1 MDKIS
6 RLPDELLVKVLTF
19 LPTKE
24 AVSSSI
30 LSKRWEHIWKW
41 LPKLE
46 YDDQHYSESE
56 RKRLR
61 CFIVRS
67 LPLHKAHVIE
77 SLRLK
82 LSNSHYFKPQVIKWI
97 VATAVSRNVR
107 ELDIS
112 YSSYP
117 EKLNTLPSNLYTSKS
132 LVVLKLSDWILLAVP
147 PMVCLPS
154 LKTLQLQQVA
164 YFNEESLQRLLSNCP
179 ALEELKVDI
188 WKDDNTRKFTIIV
201 PSLQRLSL
209 FIPFDYGID
218 GLVIK
223 TPSLKYFKLRVHSS
237 SSHYC
242 LVEHMPNLIEAYIDV
257 EFPNIK
263 SLIESITS
271 VKRLEICLEV
281 LYEEGIV
288 FSQLEHLKLC
298 RCKDCT
304 SNLLVRLLKDSPNLR
319 VLNLYEMIDHYYC
332 GIISWNQPSTVPAC
346 MLSSLQILN
355 WSAYSGVPGERDLA
369 IYMLKNARHL
379 KTATILSDECDIPE
393 LEMLK
398 ELAFSSRASTTCEF
412 MFD

>member
-1 MDKIS
+1 MDKVS
-6 RLPDELLVKVLTF
+6 RLPDELLEKVLTF

-24 AVSSSI
+24 AVSTSI
-30 LSKRWEHIWKW
+30 LSKRWEHLWMW

-97 VATAVSRNVR
+97 VATAVSRNVL

-112 YSSYP
+112 CSSYP
-117 EKLNTLPSNLYTSKS
+117 EKLNILPSNLYTSKS
-132 LVVLKLSDWILLAVP
+132 LVILKLGDWILLDVP
-147 PMVCLPS
+147 PMVSLPS
-154 LKTLQLQQVA
+154 LKTLQLQEVV
-164 YFNEESLQRLLSNCP
+164 YSSEESLQRLLFNCP
-179 ALEELKVDI
+179 VLEELKVDI
-188 WKDDNTRKFTIIV
+188 WKYDNTRNFTIIV
-201 PSLQRLSL
+201 PSLLSLSL

-281 LYEEGIV
+281 IIK
-288 FSQLEHLKLC
+288 FSIINSFKNILC
-298 RCKDCT
+298 
-304 SNLLVRLLKDSPNLR
+304 L
-319 VLNLYEMIDHYYC
+319 
-332 GIISWNQPSTVPAC
+332 
-346 MLSSLQILN
+346 
-355 WSAYSGVPGERDLA
+355 
-369 IYMLKNARHL
+369 
-379 KTATILSDECDIPE
+379 
-393 LEMLK
+393 
-398 ELAFSSRASTTCEF
+398 
-412 MFD
+412 

>member
-1 MDKIS
+1 MDKVS

-24 AVSSSI
+24 AVSTSI
-30 LSKRWEHIWKW
+30 LSKRWEHLWMW

-82 LSNSHYFKPQVIKWI
+82 LSNSHYFKPQ
-97 VATAVSRNVR
+97 
-107 ELDIS
+107 
-112 YSSYP
+112 
-117 EKLNTLPSNLYTSKS
+117 
-132 LVVLKLSDWILLAVP
+132 
-147 PMVCLPS
+147 
-154 LKTLQLQQVA
+154 TLQLQ
-164 YFNEESLQRLLSNCP
+164 E
-179 ALEELKVDI
+179 
-188 WKDDNTRKFTIIV
+188 
-201 PSLQRLSL
+201 
-209 FIPFDYGID
+209 YGID

-223 TPSLKYFKLRVHSS
+223 TPSLKYFKFRIHSNI
-237 SSHYC
+237 SHYC

-319 VLNLYEMIDHYYC
+319 VLDLYEMIDHYYC
-332 GIISWNQPSTVPAC
+332 GIIPWNPPSTVPAC
-346 MLSSLQILN
+346 MLSSLQIFH
-355 WSAYSGVPGERDLA
+355 WSAFSGVPGERDLA
-369 IYMLKNARHL
+369 IYMLKNASHL
-379 KTATILSDECDIPE
+379 KTATIWSDECDIPE

>member
-1 MDKIS
+1 MDKVS

-24 AVSSSI
+24 AVSTSI
-30 LSKRWEHIWKW
+30 LSKRWEHLWMW

-97 VATAVSRNVR
+97 VATAVSRNVL

-112 YSSYP
+112 CSSYP
-117 EKLNTLPSNLYTSKS
+117 EKLNILPSNLYTSKS
-132 LVVLKLSDWILLAVP
+132 LVILKLGDWILLDVP
-147 PMVCLPS
+147 PMVSLPS
-154 LKTLQLQQVA
+154 LKTLQLQEVA
-164 YFNEESLQRLLSNCP
+164 YSSEGSLQRLLFNCP
-179 ALEELKVDI
+179 VLEELKVDI
-188 WKDDNTRKFTIIV
+188 WKYDNTRKFTIIV
-201 PSLQRLSL
+201 PSLLSLSL

-281 LYEEGIV
+281 IIK
-288 FSQLEHLKLC
+288 FSIINSFKNILC
-298 RCKDCT
+298 
-304 SNLLVRLLKDSPNLR
+304 L
-319 VLNLYEMIDHYYC
+319 
-332 GIISWNQPSTVPAC
+332 
-346 MLSSLQILN
+346 
-355 WSAYSGVPGERDLA
+355 
-369 IYMLKNARHL
+369 
-379 KTATILSDECDIPE
+379 
-393 LEMLK
+393 
-398 ELAFSSRASTTCEF
+398 
-412 MFD
+412 

>member
-6 RLPDELLVKVLTF
+6 RFPDELLVKVLTF

-24 AVSSSI
+24 AVSTSI
-30 LSKRWEHIWKW
+30 LSKRWEHLWKW

-82 LSNSHYFKPQVIKWI
+82 LSNYFKPQVIKWI

-154 LKTLQLQQVA
+154 LKTLQLQQ
-164 YFNEESLQRLLSNCP
+164 
-179 ALEELKVDI
+179 
-188 WKDDNTRKFTIIV
+188 
-201 PSLQRLSL
+201 RLSL

-223 TPSLKYFKLRVHSS
+223 TPSLKYFKFRIHSNI
-237 SSHYC
+237 SHYC

-319 VLNLYEMIDHYYC
+319 VLDLYEMIDHYYC
-332 GIISWNQPSTVPAC
+332 GIIPWNPPSTVPAC
-346 MLSSLQILN
+346 MLSSLQIFN

-369 IYMLKNARHL
+369 IYMLKNASHL

-412 MFD
+412 IFD

>member
-1 MDKIS
+1 M
-6 RLPDELLVKVLTF
+6 
-19 LPTKE
+19 
-24 AVSSSI
+24 
-30 LSKRWEHIWKW
+30 
-41 LPKLE
+41 
-46 YDDQHYSESE
+46 
-56 RKRLR
+56 
-61 CFIVRS
+61 
-67 LPLHKAHVIE
+67 
-77 SLRLK
+77 
-82 LSNSHYFKPQVIKWI
+82 
-97 VATAVSRNVR
+97 
-107 ELDIS
+107 
-112 YSSYP
+112 
-117 EKLNTLPSNLYTSKS
+117 
-132 LVVLKLSDWILLAVP
+132 
-147 PMVCLPS
+147 
-154 LKTLQLQQVA
+154 
-164 YFNEESLQRLLSNCP
+164 
-179 ALEELKVDI
+179 DI
-188 WKDDNTRKFTIIV
+188 WVDDNTRKFTITV

-237 SSHYC
+237 SNHYC
-242 LVEHMPNLIEAYIDV
+242 LVEHMPNLIEAYLDV

-271 VKRLEICLEV
+271 VKCLEICSEVLYEEGIVFSQLEHLKLCRCRDCTSNLLVRLLKDFPNLRVLDLYEMIDHYYCSTIPWNPPTCVWLLLLDHLKGNERGLSVEATSTLLDYGCLSEAMEWRQRWFATQRHKITLYCLRWFSLRNSFPKV

-332 GIISWNQPSTVPAC
+332 GIIPWNPPSTVPAC

-369 IYMLKNARHL
+369 IYMLKNASHL

>member
-6 RLPDELLVKVLTF
+6 KLPDELIAKVLTF

-24 AVSSSI
+24 AVSTSI
-30 LSKRWEHIWKW
+30 LSKRWEHLWMW

-97 VATAVSRNVR
+97 VATAVSRKYVSWISLTMITP
-107 ELDIS
+107 EFLD
-112 YSSYP
+112 
-117 EKLNTLPSNLYTSKS
+117 
-132 LVVLKLSDWILLAVP
+132 DWILLAV
-147 PMVCLPS
+147 CLPS
-154 LKTLQLQQVA
+154 LRTLQLQQVA
-164 YFNEESLQRLLSNCP
+164 YFNEEYLQRLLSNCP

-188 WKDDNTRKFTIIV
+188 WVDDNTRKFTITV

-237 SSHYC
+237 SNHYC
-242 LVEHMPNLIEAYIDV
+242 LVEHMPNLIEAYLDV

-271 VKRLEICLEV
+271 VKCLEICSERGWPGGV
-281 LYEEGIV
+281 ERASASIRTRVRTAGQAIGDAH
-288 FSQLEHLKLC
+288 FDGTIFRQLEQLKV
-298 RCKDCT
+298 CT
-304 SNLLVRLLKDSPNLR
+304 CETTEWLDLLMRLLKAAPKLR
-319 VLNLYEMIDHYYC
+319 FIVLELSKFH
-332 GIISWNQPSTVPAC
+332 GIRTGDP
-346 MLSSLQILN
+346 ILAGTN
-355 WSAYSGVPGERDLA
+355 RVVFLNDCCL
-369 IYMLKNARHL
+369 LLN
-379 KTATILSDECDIPE
+379 ILTGGNTEEQKKRNKWQDTS
-393 LEMLK
+393 
-398 ELAFSSRASTTCEF
+398 
-412 MFD
+412 

>member
-6 RLPDELLVKVLTF
+6 RFPDELLVKVLTF

-24 AVSSSI
+24 AVSTSI
-30 LSKRWEHIWKW
+30 LSKRWEHLWKW

-82 LSNSHYFKPQVIKWI
+82 LSNYFKPQVIKWI

-188 WKDDNTRKFTIIV
+188 WKDDNTRKFTIVV

-223 TPSLKYFKLRVHSS
+223 TPSLKYFKLRIHSS
-237 SSHYC
+237 ISHYC

-257 EFPNIK
+257 EFPDIK

-281 LYEEGIV
+281 TIK
-288 FSQLEHLKLC
+288 FSFINSFKNILC
-298 RCKDCT
+298 
-304 SNLLVRLLKDSPNLR
+304 L
-319 VLNLYEMIDHYYC
+319 
-332 GIISWNQPSTVPAC
+332 
-346 MLSSLQILN
+346 
-355 WSAYSGVPGERDLA
+355 
-369 IYMLKNARHL
+369 
-379 KTATILSDECDIPE
+379 
-393 LEMLK
+393 
-398 ELAFSSRASTTCEF
+398 
-412 MFD
+412 

>member
-1 MDKIS
+1 M
-6 RLPDELLVKVLTF
+6 
-19 LPTKE
+19 
-24 AVSSSI
+24 
-30 LSKRWEHIWKW
+30 W

-97 VATAVSRNVR
+97 VATAVSRNVL

-112 YSSYP
+112 CSSYP
-117 EKLNTLPSNLYTSKS
+117 EKLNILPSSLYTSKS
-132 LVVLKLSDWILLAVP
+132 LVILKLGDWILLDVP
-147 PMVCLPS
+147 PMVSLPS
-154 LKTLQLQQVA
+154 LKTLQLQEVA
-164 YFNEESLQRLLSNCP
+164 YSSEGSLQRLLFNCP
-179 ALEELKVDI
+179 VLEELKVDI
-188 WKDDNTRKFTIIV
+188 WKYDNTRKFTIIV
-201 PSLQRLSL
+201 PSLLSLSL

-281 LYEEGIV
+281 IIK
-288 FSQLEHLKLC
+288 FSIINSFKNILC
-298 RCKDCT
+298 
-304 SNLLVRLLKDSPNLR
+304 L
-319 VLNLYEMIDHYYC
+319 
-332 GIISWNQPSTVPAC
+332 
-346 MLSSLQILN
+346 
-355 WSAYSGVPGERDLA
+355 
-369 IYMLKNARHL
+369 
-379 KTATILSDECDIPE
+379 
-393 LEMLK
+393 
-398 ELAFSSRASTTCEF
+398 
-412 MFD
+412 